1 MENSD
6 VLLNANMCSLLSKIK
21 TLKSV
26 LNEEQLDLYNS
37 LIEKNTK
44 DAIKA
49 FERHIDPEAFETF
62 SRLVLS
68 MPF

>member
-21 TLKSV
+21 TLKSA
-26 LNEEQLDLYNS
+26 LYEEQLDLYNS

-44 DAIKA
+44 GDTLEGFFSNFSVSDNTQAQGEKLV
-49 FERHIDPEAFETF
+49 EA
-62 SRLVLS
+62 
-68 MPF
+68 